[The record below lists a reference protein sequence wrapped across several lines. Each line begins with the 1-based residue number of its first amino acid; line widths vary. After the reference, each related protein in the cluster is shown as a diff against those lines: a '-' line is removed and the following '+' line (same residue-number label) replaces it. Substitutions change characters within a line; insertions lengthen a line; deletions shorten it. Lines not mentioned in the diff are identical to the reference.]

1 METTE
6 RRWQRHVDDGRRF
19 VSQGDYA
26 QAEQSL
32 LAAVKEALALGP
44 ADLRVASS
52 LGILGKLKH
61 RQGER
66 DRAQAF
72 LERALAVR
80 EEALGPD
87 HYGVVQGL
95 NDLAAL
101 HYAYGQ
107 LAEARTLYERALA
120 IAEKQL
126 GPEHADIALALYN
139 LSRVY
144 FKSGD
149 HLRAE
154 PLLTRLL
161 ALKERALGGEHTD
174 VAAILTALSRV
185 RSMAGRHDEAEG
197 MARRALAIREKALPP
212 DDPAIAI
219 SLELV
224 AYFCAGRAKRM
235 RSLADAERILGG
247 GASGSGASDSAAVDA
262 SLDEQLDLLA
272 AEERALRERARD
284 IRARSGERREPT
296 TLERSPETA
305 VAESAHDPALLQAA
319 PAAAEAEGAPDPAPL
334 QAAPVPAVD
343 VEQVVSLSG
352 EVAGEPEAE
361 EEPTLVHA
369 LFVAPEHSDATEPV
383 PEELTPERPEEPEPQ
398 PQPERVEPAMR
409 STSAP
414 SSAAPLRA
422 FMQGRRGRW
431 TIGAVVLA
439 LIAAGGA
446 GFAMGRGAR
455 GPAATAVEALQESSR
470 GSIDQLQAG
479 SLQSASSGD
488 AAAPTAAPPPPPH
501 ATAPAPRRRS
511 RYAARRAA
519 AERIPSQ
526 LQARRMTRAMERVGS
541 KVMTGAKSKVDS
553 IGRSM
558 ELPPP
563 KFGNP

>member
-1 METTE
+1 M
-6 RRWQRHVDDGRRF
+6 RWQRHVENGRRY

-26 QAEQSL
+26 QAEHSL

-66 DRAQAF
+66 DRAQAL

-80 EEALGPD
+80 EEALGCD

-95 NDLAAL
+95 NDLASL

-107 LAEARTLYERALA
+107 LDDARALFERALA

-126 GPEHADIALALYN
+126 APDHGDIALALYN

-154 PLLTRLL
+154 PLLARLL
-161 ALKERALGGEHTD
+161 ELKERTLGPEHTD

-185 RSMAGRHDEAEG
+185 RSMAGRHDEAEE
-197 MARRALAIREKALPP
+197 MARRALAIREKALPD

-247 GASGSGASDSAAVDA
+247 GNRVPHDGSTTSPAGDPALDSR
-262 SLDEQLDLLA
+262 LELLA
-272 AEERALRERARD
+272 AEERALRERARA
-284 IRARSGERREPT
+284 IRSRAGERREPA
-296 TLERSPETA
+296 TLERSPEPVLVEQSSTSPA
-305 VAESAHDPALLQAA
+305 TPQLVESA
-319 PAAAEAEGAPDPAPL
+319 E
-334 QAAPVPAVD
+334 
-343 VEQVVSLSG
+343 
-352 EVAGEPEAE
+352 
-361 EEPTLVHA
+361 
-369 LFVAPEHSDATEPV
+369 
-383 PEELTPERPEEPEPQ
+383 PEEPAAHAAQRVDTDSGEQQESGIMAEPESRA
-398 PQPERVEPAMR
+398 PVTDFAPEPRVASPVR
-409 STSAP
+409 GST
-414 SSAAPLRA
+414 LG
-422 FMQGRRGRW
+422 QRGRW
-431 TIGAVVLA
+431 LIGLGALA

-455 GPAATAVEALQESSR
+455 PPATTPIALQESSR
-470 GSIDQLQAG
+470 GAIEQPQEQPQAG
-479 SLQSASSGD
+479 SLQPPDRSDESRLS
-488 AAAPTAAPPPPPH
+488 AAPPPPAVPDPVP
-501 ATAPAPRRRS
+501 ARVRRPRPAARAPRLPS
-511 RYAARRAA
+511 R
-519 AERIPSQ
+519 
-526 LQARRMTRAMERVGS
+526 LQTLRMTRTMERLGS
-541 KVMTGAKSKVDS
+541 KVMSGVELKVDS
-553 IGRSM
+553 IGRSL

-563 KFGNP
+563 QFDKP

>member
-1 METTE
+1 
-6 RRWQRHVDDGRRF
+6 
-19 VSQGDYA
+19 
-26 QAEQSL
+26 QSL

-107 LAEARTLYERALA
+107 LPEARALFERALA

-126 GPEHADIALALYN
+126 SPDHVDLALALYN

-154 PLLTRLL
+154 PLLARLL
-161 ALKERALGGEHTD
+161 DIKERTLGDDHTD

-185 RSMAGRHDEAEG
+185 RSMAGRHDDAES
-197 MARRALAIREKALPP
+197 MARRALAIREAGLPA
-212 DDPAIAI
+212 DDPAIAV

-247 GASGSGASDSAAVDA
+247 THGAPAGDAATPDA
-262 SLDEQLDLLA
+262 GDGSLDAELALLA
-272 AEERALRERARD
+272 AEERSLRERARE
-284 IRARSGERREPT
+284 IRSRSGVQREPS
-296 TLERSPETA
+296 TLERSPAPVVEEYA
-305 VAESAHDPALLQAA
+305 PPASEAAPVAECEAESDAESEAATEAATGAESEAATEAECEAATEAEPAPVSEVIPAVFDAPRMVERDAEGALSGRAAAASPPALLQWSRARWLVGGAA
-319 PAAAEAEGAPDPAPL
+319 
-334 QAAPVPAVD
+334 
-343 VEQVVSLSG
+343 
-352 EVAGEPEAE
+352 
-361 EEPTLVHA
+361 
-369 LFVAPEHSDATEPV
+369 
-383 PEELTPERPEEPEPQ
+383 
-398 PQPERVEPAMR
+398 
-409 STSAP
+409 
-414 SSAAPLRA
+414 
-422 FMQGRRGRW
+422 
-431 TIGAVVLA
+431 LA
-439 LIAAGGA
+439 IMAAGGA

-455 GPAATAVEALQESSR
+455 EPAAEQPLAALQQSSR
-470 GSIDQLQAG
+470 GVIEEPQSG
-479 SLQSASSGD
+479 SLQPTGSSDEAGLS
-488 AAAPTAAPPPPPH
+488 AAPPP
-501 ATAPAPRRRS
+501 APVHKPARG
-511 RYAARRAA
+511 RRARMPSRDA
-519 AERIPSQ
+519 TIPSQ
-526 LQARRMTRAMERVGS
+526 LQAQHMTRTMERLGK
-541 KVMTGAKSKVDS
+541 KVMSGVDVKADS
-553 IGRSM
+553 IGRSL

-563 KFGNP
+563 KFGQP